1 MTITES
7 SMGLGV
13 GALAVSPAMAEDIL
27 STALAA
33 SSPRWFSLS
42 TAQLLALALCC
53 VTPLAD
59 LKVRW
64 HEGHSLSSTGT
75 FGEAGGGMEMA
86 RGDFSCR
93 ATSLARLDTKFRE
106 RFLRGDL
113 NLPGDP
119 SSIFAPSLGLSGVSP
134 QRSST
139 SYSVVSTQLLLFP
152 VSRSTSSLRCL
163 ETSLTTLTRSGLEKS
178 IELDLSIPESWNL
191 LD

>member
-1 MTITES
+1 MTMTES
-7 SMGLGV
+7 SMGLGI
-13 GALAVSPAMAEDIL
+13 GALVSPAVAADIL
-27 STALAA
+27 LTTPAA
-33 SSPRWFSLS
+33 SSSRWFSLS

-93 ATSLARLDTKFRE
+93 ATSLARLDTRFRE